1 MASNKLTVSE
11 LDFDNIKTNLKTFLQ
26 GQSEFQDY
34 DFEGSGFAVL
44 IDLLAYNTH
53 YLGFN
58 ANMLANEMYLD
69 SADIRKN
76 IVSLAKMLGY
86 TPNSPRAPIANL
98 AVRVNNVP
106 STTTSITMAKGTV
119 FTTQVDN
126 TSYQFV
132 TNQSY
137 TIQPTAGVYNF
148 SSVDIY
154 EGTLVTFKY
163 TVDSNDVD
171 QKFVIPSDNA
181 DTSTLKVS
189 IQTSASDTTTEVY
202 SLATSLSE
210 LNNTSKVYFLQEGE
224 NGRFEIYFGDG
235 ILGKKPIDGNII
247 NLEYIVTNK
256 TESNGAS
263 SFTLSGDVGGFS
275 DVTLTTN
282 TNAANGSEAQT
293 KESIRYN
300 APLQY
305 TAQDRAVTSKDYETI
320 VKSVYP
326 NAQSVSAWGGE
337 DDETPQYGVVKIA
350 IKPISGSTLTTTTK
364 ESIKTQLR
372 KYNVVSVR
380 PEIVDPET
388 TNILLTS
395 NVKYNAATTTK
406 TSDTLKSDIIT
417 TLTNY
422 NTNTLNQFDGVFRYS
437 KIVGLIDNTDTSI
450 VSNITTLKIRK
461 DFTPLIGTSSKYDVY
476 FRNALY
482 NPHSGHNSSAGGIL
496 SSTGFKIDGDADT
509 IYFLDDDGQGAV
521 RRYSL
526 SGSTR
531 VYANNSQGT
540 ITYSTGQVTINSLNV
555 SVVENIRGA
564 ASSVIE
570 LTVTPSSN
578 DIVPVRDQILNIDT
592 ANSTITVEAD
602 TFVGGSS
609 EAGVGYTTSTSYT
622 GSSGSSY

>member
-11 LDFDNIKTNLKTFLQ
+11 LDFDNIKTNLKSFMQ

-44 IDLLAYNTH
+44 LDVLAYNTH

-76 IVSLAKMLGY
+76 IVSLAKMIGY
-86 TPNSPRAPIANL
+86 TPTSCRASNAEL
-98 AVRVNNVP
+98 TVKVNNVP
-106 STTTSITMAKGTV
+106 NTTTSLTMDKGTV
-119 FTTQVDN
+119 FTTSVDGQ
-126 TSYQFV
+126 SYQFV

-137 TIQPTAGVYNF
+137 TVQPNSGVYQFAGVK
-148 SSVDIY
+148 VY

-163 TVDSNDVD
+163 TKDSSDPD
-171 QKFVIPSDNA
+171 QKFIIPSPNA
-181 DTSTLKVS
+181 DTITLKVT
-189 IQTSASDTTTEVY
+189 IQNSSSDSTQNVY
-202 SLATSLSE
+202 TLATGFTNL
-210 LNNTSKVYFLQEGE
+210 TDVSKVYFLQENEEGK
-224 NGRFEIYFGDG
+224 FEVYFGDG
-235 ILGKKPIDGNII
+235 ILGKSLSDGNIVI
-247 NLEYIVTNK
+247 LEYIVTNK
-256 TESNGAS
+256 TEANGAS
-263 SFTLSGDVGGFS
+263 SFALSGDIDGFS
-275 DVTLTTN
+275 NVTITT
-282 TNAANGSEAQT
+282 TSNAANGSEAQT

-350 IKPISGSTLTTTTK
+350 IKPISGSVLTTSTK
-364 ESIKTQLR
+364 ETIKLQLR

-388 TNILLTS
+388 TSILLTS
-395 NVKYNAATTTK
+395 NVKYNEQTTAK
-406 TSDTLKSDIIT
+406 TSDTLKANIIS
-417 TLTNY
+417 TLSNY

-437 KIVGLIDNTDTSI
+437 KIIGLIDNTDTSI

-461 DFTPLIGTSSKYDVY
+461 EFTPTIGVSTRYDVY
-476 FRNALY
+476 YRNSLY
-482 NPHSGHNSSAGGIL
+482 NPHSGHNASAGGIL
-496 SSTGFKIDGDADT
+496 TSTGFKIDGDTST
-509 IYFLDDDGQGAV
+509 IFFLDDDGQGNV

-531 VYANNSQGT
+531 VYANSTQGT
-540 ITYSTGQVTINSLNV
+540 INYATGQVTINSLNV

-578 DIVPVRDQILNIDT
+578 DVVPVRDQILNIDT

-602 TFVGGSS
+602 TFVGGSAD
-609 EAGVGYTTSTSYT
+609 AGVGYTTT
-622 GSSGSSY
+622 SSY

>member
-34 DFEGSGFAVL
+34 DFAGSGFAVL
-44 IDLLAYNTH
+44 IDMLAYNTH

-86 TPNSPRAPIANL
+86 TPTSAKASN
-98 AVRVNNVP
+98 AVLSVKVNNVP
-106 STTTSITMAKGTV
+106 SSTTSLTMDKGTV
-119 FTTQVDN
+119 FTTSVDG

-137 TIQPTAGVYNF
+137 AVQPNAGVFQFDNVNIF
-148 SSVDIY
+148 

-171 QKFVIPSDNA
+171 QKFIIPSNNA

-189 IQTSASDTTTEVY
+189 LQTSASDTTTEVY
-202 SLATSLSE
+202 SLANSYSGLTDV
-210 LNNTSKVYFLQEGE
+210 SKSYFLQESDDE
-224 NGRFEIYFGDG
+224 RYEVYFGDG
-235 ILGKKPIDGNII
+235 VLGKKPVDGNIVI
-247 NLEYIVTNK
+247 LEYVVTNK
-256 TESNGAS
+256 TEANGAS
-263 SFTLSGDVGGFS
+263 SFTLSGDISGFS
-275 DVTLTTN
+275 DVTITTT
-282 TNAANGSEAQT
+282 TNAANGAEPQT

-320 VKSVYP
+320 VKSVYA

-350 IKPISGSTLTTTTK
+350 IKPISGSTLTNSTK
-364 ESIKTQLR
+364 ESIKAQL
-372 KYNVVSVR
+372 KKFNVVSVR
-380 PEIVDPET
+380 PEFVDPET
-388 TNILLTS
+388 TTILLTS
-395 NVKYNAATTTK
+395 NVKFNAEATTK
-406 TSDTLKSDIIT
+406 TSDTIKSNVIT

-437 KIVGLIDNTDTSI
+437 KIIGLIDNTDTSI
-450 VSNITTLKIRK
+450 VSNITTIKIRK
-461 DFTPLIGTSSKYDVY
+461 DFTPTLNVSSKYNVY

-482 NPHSGHNSSAGGIL
+482 NPHSGHNSASGGIL
-496 SSTGFKIDGDADT
+496 SSTGFKIDGDANT
-509 IYFLDDDGQGAV
+509 IFFLDDDGQGNV

-526 SGSTR
+526 SGATR
-531 VYANNSQGT
+531 VYANNTQGT
-540 ITYSTGQVTINSLNV
+540 IDYSTGAVTINSLNV

-564 ASSVIE
+564 ASTVIE

-578 DIVPVRDQILNIDT
+578 DVVPVRDQILNIDT

-602 TFVGGSS
+602 TFVGGSAD
-609 EAGVGYTTSTSYT
+609 AGVGYTTT
-622 GSSGSSY
+622 SSY

>member
-11 LDFDNIKTNLKTFLQ
+11 LDFDNIKTNLKSFLQ

-44 IDLLAYNTH
+44 LDVLAYNTH

-76 IVSLAKMLGY
+76 IVSLAKMIGY
-86 TPNSPRAPIANL
+86 TPTSCRASNAEL
-98 AVRVNNVP
+98 TVKVNNVP
-106 STTTSITMAKGTV
+106 NTTTSLTMDKGTV
-119 FTTQVDN
+119 FTTSVDGQ
-126 TSYQFV
+126 SYQFV

-137 TIQPTAGVYNF
+137 TVQPNSGVYQFAGVK
-148 SSVDIY
+148 IY

-163 TVDSNDVD
+163 TKDSSDPD
-171 QKFVIPSDNA
+171 QKFIIPSPNA
-181 DTSTLKVS
+181 DTITLKVT
-189 IQTSASDTTTEVY
+189 IQNSSSDSTQNVY
-202 SLATSLSE
+202 TLATGFTNL
-210 LNNTSKVYFLQEGE
+210 TDASKVYFLQENEEGK
-224 NGRFEIYFGDG
+224 FEVYFGDG
-235 ILGKKPIDGNII
+235 ILGKSLSDGNIVI
-247 NLEYIVTNK
+247 LEYIVTNK
-256 TESNGAS
+256 TEANGAS
-263 SFTLSGDVGGFS
+263 SFALSGDIDGFS
-275 DVTLTTN
+275 NVTIATTS
-282 TNAANGSEAQT
+282 NAANGSEAQT

-350 IKPISGSTLTTTTK
+350 IKPISGSVLTTSTK
-364 ESIKTQLR
+364 ETIKLQLR

-388 TNILLTS
+388 TSILLTS
-395 NVKYNAATTTK
+395 NVKYNEQTTAK
-406 TSDTLKSDIIT
+406 TSDTLKANIIS
-417 TLTNY
+417 TLSNY

-437 KIVGLIDNTDTSI
+437 KIIGLIDNTDTSI

-461 DFTPLIGTSSKYDVY
+461 EFTPTIGVSTRYDVY
-476 FRNALY
+476 YRNSLY
-482 NPHSGHNSSAGGIL
+482 NPHSGHKANAGGIL
-496 SSTGFKIDGDADT
+496 TSTGFKIDGDTST
-509 IYFLDDDGQGAV
+509 IFFLDDDGQGNV

-531 VYANNSQGT
+531 VYANSTQGT
-540 ITYSTGQVTINSLNV
+540 INYATGQVTINSLNV

-570 LTVTPSSN
+570 LTVIPSSN
-578 DIVPVRDQILNIDT
+578 DVVPVRDQILNIDT

-602 TFVGGSS
+602 TFVGGSAD
-609 EAGVGYTTSTSYT
+609 AGVGYTTT
-622 GSSGSSY
+622 SSY

>member
-11 LDFDNIKTNLKTFLQ
+11 LDFDNIKTNLKSFMQ

-44 IDLLAYNTH
+44 LDVLAYNTH

-76 IVSLAKMLGY
+76 IVSLAKMIGY
-86 TPNSPRAPIANL
+86 TPTSCRASNAEL
-98 AVRVNNVP
+98 TVKVNNVP
-106 STTTSITMAKGTV
+106 NTTTSLTMDKGTV
-119 FTTQVDN
+119 FTTSVDGQ
-126 TSYQFV
+126 SYQFV

-137 TIQPTAGVYNF
+137 TVQPNSGVYQFAGVK
-148 SSVDIY
+148 VY

-163 TVDSNDVD
+163 TKDSSDPD
-171 QKFVIPSDNA
+171 QKFIIPSPNA
-181 DTSTLKVS
+181 DTITLKVT
-189 IQTSASDTTTEVY
+189 IQNSSSDSTQNVY
-202 SLATSLSE
+202 TLATGFTNL
-210 LNNTSKVYFLQEGE
+210 TDASKVYFLQENEEGK
-224 NGRFEIYFGDG
+224 FEVYFGDG
-235 ILGKKPIDGNII
+235 ILGKSLSDGNIVI
-247 NLEYIVTNK
+247 LEYIVTNK
-256 TESNGAS
+256 TEANGAS
-263 SFTLSGDVGGFS
+263 SFALSGDIDGFS
-275 DVTLTTN
+275 NVTIATTS
-282 TNAANGSEAQT
+282 NAANGSEAQT

-350 IKPISGSTLTTTTK
+350 IKPISGSVLTTSTK
-364 ESIKTQLR
+364 ETIKLQLR

-388 TNILLTS
+388 TSILLTS
-395 NVKYNAATTTK
+395 NVKYNEQTTAK
-406 TSDTLKSDIIT
+406 TSDTLKANIIS
-417 TLTNY
+417 TLSNY

-437 KIVGLIDNTDTSI
+437 KIIGLIDNTDTSI

-461 DFTPLIGTSSKYDVY
+461 EFTPTIGVSTRYDVY
-476 FRNALY
+476 YRNSLY
-482 NPHSGHNSSAGGIL
+482 NPHSGHNANAGGIL
-496 SSTGFKIDGDADT
+496 TSTGFKIDGDTST
-509 IYFLDDDGQGAV
+509 IFFLDDDGQGNV

-531 VYANNSQGT
+531 VYANSTQGT
-540 ITYSTGQVTINSLNV
+540 INYATGQVTINSLNV

-578 DIVPVRDQILNIDT
+578 DVVPVRDQILNIDT
-592 ANSTITVEAD
+592 ANSTIAVEAD
-602 TFVGGSS
+602 TFVGGSAD
-609 EAGVGYTTSTSYT
+609 AGVGYTTT
-622 GSSGSSY
+622 SSY

>member
-282 TNAANGSEAQT
+282 TTAANGSEAQT